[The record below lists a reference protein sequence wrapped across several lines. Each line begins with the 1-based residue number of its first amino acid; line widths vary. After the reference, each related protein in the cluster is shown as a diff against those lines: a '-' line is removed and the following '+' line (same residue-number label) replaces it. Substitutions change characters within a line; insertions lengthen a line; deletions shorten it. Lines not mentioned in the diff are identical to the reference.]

1 MVSVSRGHHVDV
13 PVRGELVLEH
23 GAGVAGLHEPHPL
36 AVQLLLVGS
45 LQSLQELLRVNTVI
59 SHTNHVIITVVNE
72 VGEHSVLRSSIEH
85 LGVFLASRLGH
96 SLLIT
101 RKDTKE
107 DIRIDIVISIVHV
120 VKATI
125 LSPITIGSGSRVRED
140 LARVGVLKS
149 NDGSISHV
157 NDVLRLDSG
166 SHKISVHTTR
176 VLLITIIANTL
187 R

>member
-1 MVSVSRGHHVDV
+1 MVGVSRGHHVDV

-23 GAGVAGLHEPHPL
+23 GTGVAGLHEPHPL

-45 LQSLQELLRVNTVI
+45 LERVHQILRVHIIIANANNIVITVI
-59 SHTNHVIITVVNE
+59 NE

-166 SHKISVHTTR
+166 SHKISVYTTR

>member
-1 MVSVSRGHHVDV
+1 MAS
-13 PVRGELVLEH
+13 
-23 GAGVAGLHEPHPL
+23 LHEPHPL

-45 LQSLQELLRVNTVI
+45 LERVHQILRVHILISNANHVVITVI
-59 SHTNHVIITVVNE
+59 NE
-72 VGEHSVLRSSIEH
+72 VGEHSVLRSGIEH
-85 LGVFLASRLGH
+85 LGVFLASEL
-96 SLLIT
+96 SNTLLISG
-101 RKDTKE
+101 KYANE
-107 DIRIDIVISIVHV
+107 HLGIDIVISIVHV

-125 LSPITIGSGSRVRED
+125 LSPITIGSRSRVRED
-140 LARVGVLKS
+140 LAGVGVLKS

-176 VLLITIIANTL
+176 VLRLTVIANTL